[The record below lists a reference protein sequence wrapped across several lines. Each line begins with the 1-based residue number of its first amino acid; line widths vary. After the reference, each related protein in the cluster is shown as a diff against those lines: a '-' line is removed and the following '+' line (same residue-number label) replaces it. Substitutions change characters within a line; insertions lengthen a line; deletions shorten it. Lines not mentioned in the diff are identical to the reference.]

1 MDRNG
6 RIHLR
11 VTEQEKEQFTAKA
24 AAAGLGISEYLRKAA
39 LQLGV
44 IHKYDQAA
52 VHQLRK
58 IGVNLNQIAYHL
70 NAGNS
75 LEGDVLLAFRRC
87 LAKLEKELDSRSTA
101 GSSPSSPSN
110 QP

>member
-1 MDRNG
+1 MDRSG

-11 VTEQEKEQFTAKA
+11 VTDQEKEQFTAKA
-24 AAAGLGISEYLRKAA
+24 AAVGLGLSEYLRKAA
-39 LQLGV
+39 LDIGV
-44 IHKYDQAA
+44 VHKYDQAA

-75 LEGDVLLAFRRC
+75 LEGDVLVSLRRC
-87 LAKLEKELDSRSTA
+87 LVKLEKEIGKVPGTV
-101 GSSPSSPSN
+101 PSSPSEKS
-110 QP
+110 

>member
-87 LAKLEKELDSRSTA
+87 LTKLEKELDSRSTA
-101 GSSPSSPSN
+101 SSSPSSPSN